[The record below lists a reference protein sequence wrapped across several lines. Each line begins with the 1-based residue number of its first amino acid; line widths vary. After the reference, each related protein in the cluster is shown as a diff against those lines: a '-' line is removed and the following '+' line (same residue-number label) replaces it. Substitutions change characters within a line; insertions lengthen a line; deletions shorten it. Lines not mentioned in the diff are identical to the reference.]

1 MMRRA
6 RPEWDDSQAK
16 EFISRQLG
24 RCRTPEFI
32 DTVVKRVQAK
42 GSNLEPGRLSELRR
56 VTQEAFDAPTNGLM
70 VRIAIAGEIEGRCG
84 SDTWAEYLDQGQLG
98 NA

>member
-1 MMRRA
+1 MPDTGVHRHGR
-6 RPEWDDSQAK
+6 QAGAS
-16 EFISRQLG
+16 EG
-24 RCRTPEFI
+24 RTW
-32 DTVVKRVQAK
+32 K
-42 GSNLEPGRLSELRR
+42 PGRLSELRR

-84 SDTWAEYLDQGQLG
+84 SDTWAEYLDQVQLG